1 MVVPETSVVVKPSIK
16 NKYYV
21 KFNIAETILSVY
33 LNVPVSAQKIQTS
46 LLGANGWLNISF
58 LNPQIN
64 EEINDVL

>member
-46 LLGANGWLNISF
+46 LLGANGFKKLQEATSTNLSGLN
-58 LNPQIN
+58 
-64 EEINDVL
+64 